1 MGSLTTMSS
10 DPPSRSGKKGQRW
23 GSVARRGARD
33 VVEDADGAARSAA
46 AAKDAVRRPSRP
58 DPWAREI
65 WVEREQ
71 GETGARK
78 PSLLPAEVRSG
89 SKRRRRAPAEV
100 AEEIGRVVGTR
111 SAGKVEARLMAAAS
125 AFDAERWQDA
135 VSILRPLVRSH
146 PAVHAVRELMGLSL
160 YRQGRWEQAI
170 VHLEALFQL
179 TGAVDQH
186 PVMADCH
193 RALGN
198 HKRVDALWRELR
210 ESSPAPE
217 VLDEGRIVVAG
228 ARADRGD
235 LAGAIRLLERG
246 PSGPRRGGAR
256 EHQLRVWYALGDL
269 YERSGDTVQA
279 RTVFARLAAT
289 APGFAD
295 VSERVR
301 ALA

>member
-1 MGSLTTMSS
+1 MMSS
-10 DPPSRSGKKGQRW
+10 DPVPRSRKKGRRW
-23 GSVARRGARD
+23 GSVARHGARD
-33 VVEDADGAARSAA
+33 VVEDAAGAERSAA
-46 AAKDAVRRPSRP
+46 AAKDAVRRPFRP
-58 DPWAREI
+58 EPWAREI
-65 WVEREQ
+65 WVEREP
-71 GETGARK
+71 GEQGARK
-78 PSLLPAEVRSG
+78 SSPPAEVRTG

-135 VSILRPLVRSH
+135 ASILRPLVRSH

-170 VHLEALFQL
+170 VQLEALFLL

-198 HKRVDALWRELR
+198 HKRVDDLWRELR

-246 PSGPRRGGAR
+246 PSGPRRGSVR

-269 YERSGDTVQA
+269 YERAGDTVQA